1 MGVVH
6 ELEQER
12 VRLCG
17 KSCMQHCVLDSIQK
31 SHFCSGLCPKLKVS
45 GTSGIPCRY
54 RLNGPKAYIDT
65 KDFNET
71 KGDVGMSRHEKER
84 EQEDTYTKTQ
94 SHS

>member
-1 MGVVH
+1 MGIVH

-31 SHFCSGLCPKLKVS
+31 SHFCSGALPQ
-45 GTSGIPCRY
+45 
-54 RLNGPKAYIDT
+54 T
-65 KDFNET
+65 KSEWNKWKYFNET

-84 EQEDTYTKTQ
+84 EQEDAYTKTQ
-94 SHS
+94 SHSQPHPYIFVFLTHFMS